1 MGEVS
6 AVGDEPGLL
15 VWTADLSSRS
25 DGYGFKRTDI
35 ANIRWMWTVAQ
46 EEKVIWYHVIRI
58 WREVTFGWSGEDSAR
73 DELLKSMGIW
83 PPRESHVKELFGDE
97 ATSSYLHELD

>member
-1 MGEVS
+1 MGSGATMGEVS
-6 AVGDEPGLL
+6 AVGDSGLL
-15 VWTADLSSRS
+15 VWTADLPL
-25 DGYGFKRTDI
+25 DCYGFKRTDI

-58 WREVTFGWSGEDSAR
+58 WREVTFGWSGEDSPR
-73 DELLKSMGIW
+73 DEHGNMPS
-83 PPRESHVKELFGDE
+83 RESLLKELFGDE